1 VGVQD
6 GGPPGLPA
14 RLLLASASPR
24 RRDLVTLLRLPWRA
38 APQNVDEERYLVTDP
53 VVSALNVAL
62 AKARAALPD
71 LSADEMALAADT
83 VVVLDGA
90 LLGKPLDADG
100 ARAMLGALGGRTHT
114 VATGVCLLSAD
125 EAAWGAV
132 VTSRVHMRDYS
143 PEAIDAYID
152 RGEPFDKAGGYAV
165 QDSAFK
171 PVTGIDGCS
180 LTVVGLPLCAVAR
193 GLETQAFWS
202 FQPPAGRL
210 TPPCGYCHAGSRLV
224 RIRE

>member
-1 VGVQD
+1 MGVQD

-14 RLLLASASPR
+14 RLVLASASPR
-24 RRDLVTLLRLPWRA
+24 RRDLVTLLRLPWRL
-38 APQNVDEERYLVTDP
+38 APQNVAEERYLVTDP

-71 LSADEMALAADT
+71 LRSDELALAADT

-90 LLGKPLDADG
+90 ALGKPSGRDA
-100 ARAMLGALGGRTHT
+100 ARAMLVALRGRTHT

-125 EAAWGAV
+125 EATWGAV

-143 PEAIDAYID
+143 PEAIDAYVD

-171 PVTGIDGCS
+171 PVTGIDGCP
-180 LTVVGLPLCAVAR
+180 LNVVGLPLCSVAR
-193 GLETQAFWS
+193 GLETQAVQS
-202 FQPPAGRL
+202 FEPPAGRL
-210 TPPCGYCHAGSRLV
+210 TPPCDYCDAGSRLV
-224 RIRE
+224 RIWE